1 MKKGLLLSLAALL
14 LSAASAQKYVG
25 GDISMLTK
33 YEEAGV
39 VYKDQNGKAVQPLT
53 FFKEQGLNAMRVRLF
68 VDPSQDDDKATFT
81 IAIHG
86 QTLPSNGLLTHGKV
100 STTNSCA
107 TRFTNI
113 PRNVSAK

>member
-1 MKKGLLLSLAALL
+1 MKKAILLSLAVLL

-68 VDPSQDDDKATFT
+68 VDPSQDDDKAVCQDLEYVKALGKR
-81 IAIHG
+81 IKDAG
-86 QTLPSNGLLTHGKV
+86 MKLLLDL
-100 STTNSCA
+100 SL
-107 TRFTNI
+107 
-113 PRNVSAK
+113 